1 MPRRSTLTLSGR
13 AVDALAVS
21 ARDVIV
27 WDRELAGFGVRVYP
41 SGRKVYVVQSRA
53 GGGPRRV
60 TLGTHGEITATQ
72 ARKRA
77 AQVIDRIK
85 RGEEPGPLL
94 PQAGTTVADLAERYM
109 SAHVAQNCNAH
120 TAGIYRGS
128 LENHI
133 LPALGMMPLGLV
145 ERAHV
150 SALHYRLRET
160 PRAANRA
167 LAVLSKMFSLAAAW
181 GLVPDG
187 TNPCRAVRKY
197 KERKRERFLSRDEYR
212 RLGQALAEAE
222 AEATAG
228 REGAVSPYA
237 IAALRLLM
245 LTGCRL
251 NEILTLRWDD
261 VDRTAGE
268 FRLRDGKTGT
278 RMVPLTPTAEAVLA
292 GIRGVPT
299 NPWVIVGKQPG
310 THLPTI
316 TAEWYRLR
324 ARAGLDDVRIHD
336 LRHSYASRAL
346 AAGESLSMIGK
357 LLGPCRHPEH
367 RPLRPPRA
375 RDREGVCRQG
385 RRQHRR
391 RHRAGGGR
399 REGRRVVNYSASQP
413 ARGSITECVVDALPA
428 GRDTVIW
435 DRALTGFGVRVY
447 PSGAKV
453 YVVQTRGPAGT
464 KRITVGRHGVIG
476 ADEARRRAALIIAR
490 IRAGEDLAEHPAQKP
505 AGPTLAVLAERY
517 LREHVAV
524 RCKPSTAAQYRLAIE
539 RYIVPALGE
548 RAVSEIGRSHVA
560 DLQHALRD
568 RPAMANLVIATLS
581 RLIDQAVAWG
591 VVQETTNPCRS
602 AQKYRV
608 RRRERFLTDAEFRRL
623 GNALDELEAT
633 GRLSPHAAS
642 AHPPAHAHRLP
653 AQRDPHAPLGGCAPG
668 GPRAAPSRQQDR
680 PPHDLALRRGGG
692 RSGRHPQGAGQPLGD
707 SRHQAGAAA
716 LQHLRALEPCARPRR
731 PRRRAHPRPS
741 SQLCEPRACAG
752 REPAGNCEAPR
763 PRPDPDNRPL
773 HPPHQRLRQRRRNT
787 RRKRH
792 RSGYILDRCH
802 PPGSPKDR
810 RERGREH
817 GRCMPRAA
825 HRPSPCCAEQHQGIG
840 RQGRGRDRG
849 GHPPAR
855 AARKI
860 RSADRYAHRQ
870 AGPGVMRT
878 DSVA

>member
-1 MPRRSTLTLSGR
+1 
-13 AVDALAVS
+13 
-21 ARDVIV
+21 
-27 WDRELAGFGVRVYP
+27 
-41 SGRKVYVVQSRA
+41 
-53 GGGPRRV
+53 
-60 TLGTHGEITATQ
+60 
-72 ARKRA
+72 
-77 AQVIDRIK
+77 
-85 RGEEPGPLL
+85 
-94 PQAGTTVADLAERYM
+94 M

-133 LPALGMMPLGLV
+133 LPALGMMPLSLV

-222 AEATAG
+222 AEAG

-292 GIRGVPT
+292 GIRRVPT

-357 LLGPCRHPEH
+357 LLGHADIQST
-367 RPLRPPRA
+367 A
-375 RDREGVCRQG
+375 RYAHLARETERVSAARVGASIGADIAPAG
-385 RRQHRR
+385 R
-391 RHRAGGGR
+391 G
-399 REGRRVVNYSASQP
+399 EGRRVVNYSASQP

-476 ADEARRRAALIIAR
+476 AAEARRRAALIIAR
-490 IRAGEDLAEHPAQKP
+490 VHAGEDLAEHKAQKP

-548 RAVSEIGRSHVA
+548 RAVSEIGRSQVA

-623 GNALDELEAT
+623 GSALDELEAT

-642 AHPPAHAHRLP
+642 AIRLLMLTGCRRNEILTLRWEEVHLEAHELRLP
-653 AQRDPHAPLGGCAPG
+653 DSKT
-668 GPRAAPSRQQDR
+668 GPRTISLSVEAADVLAALPKVPGNPWVIPGTRPGQRLSSIFEPWSRVRARAGLDDVR
-680 PPHDLALRRGGG
+680 IHDL
-692 RSGRHPQGAGQPLGD
+692 RHSYA
-707 SRHQAGAAA
+707 S
-716 LQHLRALEPCARPRR
+716 RALALGESLPVIAKLLGHAQIQTTARYTHLTRDSVKDAATRVANDIAQDIFATDVILPARPRTGGNGGASMGDAC
-731 PRRRAHPRPS
+731 RAQRTG
-741 SQLCEPRACAG
+741 Q
-752 REPAGNCEAPR
+752 APVA
-763 PRPDPDNRPL
+763 
-773 HPPHQRLRQRRRNT
+773 RN
-787 RRKRH
+787 
-792 RSGYILDRCH
+792 SI
-802 PPGSPKDR
+802 
-810 RERGREH
+810 
-817 GRCMPRAA
+817 
-825 HRPSPCCAEQHQGIG
+825 
-840 RQGRGRDRG
+840 
-849 GHPPAR
+849 
-855 AARKI
+855 
-860 RSADRYAHRQ
+860 
-870 AGPGVMRT
+870 
-878 DSVA
+878 